1 MINKKIKGGTK
12 SMTRQE
18 VEERLIKKA
27 WADSEFK
34 KQLLSDPKSAIEKE
48 IGQSLPENFVVKAL
62 EETSNTAYIRIPRN
76 PEELSDSEMD
86 NVAGGCILSVD
97 FSGW

>member
-1 MINKKIKGGTK
+1 MK
-12 SMTRQE
+12 RQE
-18 VEERLIKKA
+18 VEEKLIKKA

-34 KQLLSDPKSAIEKE
+34 KQLLSNPKAAIEKE
-48 IGQSLPENFVVKAL
+48 IGESLPENFVVKAV

-86 NVAGGCILSVD
+86 NVAGGCFFSVD
-97 FSGW
+97 LSGW